1 MIVFNFNQSVWKTDH
16 DCSIRV
22 EGVPFYF
29 SRFTNLVILWSIL
42 AVACIAF
49 TLRLVF
55 QAFWINFADTAHVF
69 STIVSIAQFLTYDLN
84 HVPFFTWK
92 SCFLLRING
101 TWQTVVFS
109 CMVKHWHVMLKRC
122 LHFCPSL
129 VSGGTWYNKRPYS
142 LALKKILGLKGL
154 SALGRI
160 GAKLGAIKS
169 SLKKVKLSNIS
180 YTANAF

>member
-1 MIVFNFNQSVWKTDH
+1 M
-16 DCSIRV
+16 
-22 EGVPFYF
+22 PFYF
-29 SRFTNLVILWSIL
+29 SHFTNLVILWSIL
-42 AVACIAF
+42 AACIAF

-92 SCFLLRING
+92 SCLLLRING

-122 LHFCPSL
+122 LLFINKSFL
-129 VSGGTWYNKRPYS
+129 SIFSIRWTWYNKRPYS

-169 SLKKVKLSNIS
+169 SLKKVKVTSVTSVTQQMLSKSAKIWVKLIMENHLV
-180 YTANAF
+180 

>member
-92 SCFLLRING
+92 SCLLLRING

-122 LHFCPSL
+122 LLFI
-129 VSGGTWYNKRPYS
+129 NKSFLSIFRIRWEVIQQKAL
-142 LALKKILGLKGL
+142 LACIKKNPGSKRSKCFG
-154 SALGRI
+154 
-160 GAKLGAIKS
+160 
-169 SLKKVKLSNIS
+169 
-180 YTANAF
+180 